1 MANAKSGE
9 KIWKESLISNQGQG
23 QATVLLPAAPSDNY
37 HSSHHLK
44 DSHQKRSLLLQA
56 EPLCSKGAPLK
67 SLLKRD
73 AKTSLQTGG
82 KGGAVLSPKLIESAA
97 KATPCASES
106 LMELSTCTSL
116 VREQTAI
123 ESLFLSQQVNLKT
136 FLLSGG
142 RSFQLSKNILDPPMT
157 PEQITP
163 ESLRILSLRAPLLFQ
178 NHKEIWKYNANIAS
192 HYFEELKGYNLTNKD
207 RENSIAL
214 LVKHKVFPFDYS
226 HADSNIRW
234 EYTENGLQCENRFIT
249 GYFQFLLARDLFVVK
264 KGSQLPVRSV
274 EDRVSGLFYLSLM
287 NKRVV
292 RDALTLSRLA
302 ETVRD
307 NTIVWTC
314 PETGDTVQSDNLLD
328 FPHGYPWD
336 DLKDQKVKAI
346 DYICD
351 HMDLPKLGTISKV
364 RFLEWVSLFKGI
376 PSSLEAPENL
386 FTYDEDLSVSMVSSE
401 SDDSIDTS
409 REMEILE
416 EEINRL
422 DCFQPQVPE
431 VGCVPDRTPV
441 RTLTYKEHL
450 GLRAA
455 VLSIKDQIGSLL
467 RTSREGVCTL
477 NRRYLRYCIHTL
489 ITNFSP
495 NKGDGFKGPWIRRNV
510 GRTDP
515 QSYHRQNRDLK
526 GLKELIGSVSRLK
539 TAVA

>member
-1 MANAKSGE
+1 M
-9 KIWKESLISNQGQG
+9 ISNQGPG
-23 QATVLLPAAPSDNY
+23 PATVLLPAVPSAKC
-37 HSSHHLK
+37 HSSHHLN
-44 DSHQKRSLLLQA
+44 DPHQKRSLLLQA
-56 EPLCSKGAPLK
+56 EPLCSKEAPSK
-67 SLLKRD
+67 RSSKRD
-73 AKTSLQTGG
+73 EKTSLQKGG
-82 KGGAVLSPKLIESAA
+82 KGGVVLLPRLIESVE
-97 KATPCASES
+97 KATPFASES
-106 LMELSTCTSL
+106 LTELSTCTSP

-123 ESLFLSQQVNLKT
+123 ESLSLLQQVSMKT

-192 HYFEELKGYNLTNKD
+192 HYLEEIKGYNLTSKD
-207 RENSIAL
+207 RDNSIAL
-214 LVKHKVFPFDYS
+214 LVKHKVFPFDHS
-226 HADSNIRW
+226 SADSNIRW

-264 KGSQLPVRSV
+264 KGSQLPVRAV

-287 NKRVV
+287 NKRVI
-292 RDALTLSRLA
+292 RDVLRPIHLTEA
-302 ETVRD
+302 MRD

-376 PSSLEAPENL
+376 PCSLEAPENL
-386 FTYDEDLSVSMVSSE
+386 FMYDEDLSVSMVSSE
-401 SDDSIDTS
+401 SNDSIDTS

-422 DCFQPQVPE
+422 DCYRPQEPE
-431 VGCVPDRTPV
+431 GGCVPV
-441 RTLTYKEHL
+441 RTSVRALTYKEHA
-450 GLRAA
+450 GLKAA
-455 VLSIKDQIGSLL
+455 VLSVKDQIGFLL
-467 RTSREGVCTL
+467 RSSKESVCTL

-489 ITNFSP
+489 LANFSP